1 MNAKWKVALGSV
13 LAVTAIGG
21 VLALDV
27 NSQTAPREKTAL
39 SSPVAEDYTREWE
52 QVKRDAVNDGWSAK
66 DVSDAFES
74 VRVEMEAK
82 TRADRV
88 ARGLPAEPTPE
99 ETAYTDSLDALVYA
113 QLDTVEAGCG
123 WDGGKYSARLH
134 GTNYGWCTVD
144 GANNAEPL
152 THTRD
157 ACTAVQGRW
166 TQQDDRFP
174 DMKSAREAVVM
185 VPATDA
191 KDPVTGT
198 CVLTKGEP
206 T

>member
-1 MNAKWKVALGSV
+1 MNGKWKLALGSA

-21 VLALDV
+21 GVFVLVAH
-27 NSQTAPREKTAL
+27 NTPAPRTVAGEYPAL
-39 SSPVAEDYTREWE
+39 ETTEYAPKVE
-52 QVKRDAVNDGWSAK
+52 GWSAK
-66 DVSDAFES
+66 DVADAWDR
-74 VRVEMEAK
+74 VRAEVEAE

-99 ETAYTDSLDALVYA
+99 ETAYTDALDAMVTA
-113 QLDTVEAGCG
+113 QLDTVEAGCT
-123 WDGGKYSARLH
+123 WDGGKFNARLH

-144 GANNAEPL
+144 ADTSSL
-152 THTRD
+152 TRTRE
-157 ACTAVQGRW
+157 ACTVVQGRW

-174 DMKSAREAVVM
+174 DMKSAREVVVM

-198 CVLTKGEP
+198 CVLTKGE
-206 T
+206 TS